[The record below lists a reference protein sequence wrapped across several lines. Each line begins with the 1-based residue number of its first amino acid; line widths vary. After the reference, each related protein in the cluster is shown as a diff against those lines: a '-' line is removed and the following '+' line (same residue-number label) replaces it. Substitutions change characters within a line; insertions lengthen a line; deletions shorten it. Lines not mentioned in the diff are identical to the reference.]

1 MQCKICNFNRY
12 IEKCHIIPKRLYGG
26 DDENN
31 IVYLCPNHH
40 KLLDNG
46 LLNLEE
52 LALLEKQI
60 IIMLRKAYKRDSEK
74 QYKYLLRLLKLKAK
88 E

>member
-1 MQCKICNFNRY
+1 MECKICNFNRY
-12 IEKCHIIPKRLYGG
+12 VEKCHIIPKYLYGG
-26 DDENN
+26 SDENN

-46 LLNLEE
+46 LLNMEE

-60 IIMLRKAYKRDSEK
+60 VILLRKAYKRDSEE
-74 QYKYLLRLLKLKAK
+74 QYKFLLSLLKLK
-88 E
+88 